1 MALSVAF
8 NLLETELDILANELR
23 TFAAS
28 KSPINASDRFS
39 LLDECVLE
47 GLLSCVWQAWCAFAR
62 FCVIGSCEG
71 TTSSSGFAI
80 NALPPALSEEHIS
93 SAAIRANTKTSPP
106 YWGST
111 NAILRREPTWGD
123 VDVLNNILTRLRPNN
138 HVQLLAAF
146 SSISSSAKALQT
158 IRNGAAHHNHQTL
171 NEIKSLQSA
180 YVVFR
185 IGHPTHAMFWVEP
198 STSDFLITSAIE
210 ELKVAA
216 QAAIA

>member
-8 NLLETELDILANELR
+8 NLLETELDILADELR
-23 TFAAS
+23 AFAATN
-28 KSPINASDRFS
+28 SPVNAPDRFS

-47 GLLSCVWQAWCAFAR
+47 GLLSRVWQAWCAFAR

-71 TTSSSGFAI
+71 TTSSGGIAI
-80 NALPPALSEEHIS
+80 NALPDALSEEHVS
-93 SAAIRANTKTSPP
+93 SAAIRAKKTTPP

-111 NAILRREPTWGD
+111 NAILRYEPTWGD

-158 IRNGAAHHNHQTL
+158 IRNGAAHHNHQSL
-171 NEIKSLQSA
+171 KEIQRLQSA
-180 YVVFR
+180 YVVFQ
-185 IGHPTHAMFWVEP
+185 IGHPTHAMFWVDP
-198 STSDFLITSAIE
+198 STSDFLITAAIE
-210 ELKVAA
+210 ELKAAA